1 MSKKITLEVVT
12 PERVVLREEVESFVA
27 PAKEGYLG
35 VLPGHAPLVAELSI
49 GVLTY
54 KTNGQKRAAAVSGGF
69 MEVAQDKAVLLA
81 DTAELAEEIDVDRAL
96 RAKQRAEE
104 RLAKRDP
111 GLDVARAEAAL
122 RRAMARLKA
131 ANAESKIR
139 HSGSGVSNQ
148 HLDH

>member
-1 MSKKITLEVVT
+1 MTKKITLEVVT
-12 PERVVLREEVESFVA
+12 PERVVLREEVDSFIA

-54 KTNGQKRAAAVSGGF
+54 KADGKQDTAAISGGF

-81 DTAELAEEIDVDRAL
+81 DTAELAGEIDVDRAL

-104 RLAKRDP
+104 RLAKREP

-122 RRAMARLKA
+122 RRSLARLKA
-131 ANAESKIR
+131 AGRS
-139 HSGSGVSNQ
+139 
-148 HLDH
+148 